1 MNMIHNTIH
10 NKTGLLTYWL
20 RKQSVTE
27 SWANVFQEGN
37 NVPEVG
43 MIVYHSEAEAIA
55 GAKTTNLKLISTICY
70 EV

>member
-27 SWANVFQEGN
+27 SWVNVLQEGN
-37 NVPEVG
+37 NVPKVG
-43 MIVYHSEAEAIA
+43 MIVYHSESEVIA
-55 GAKTTNLKLISTICY
+55 GG
-70 EV
+70 